1 MKTLNNNIEPKKV
14 EVLTTEILF
23 NLLVNET
30 KSQTIAI
37 EYIVDDNRSRTIQKQ
52 VSIQKHV
59 KVNNVYL
66 NHDYGNKVR
75 KLTNDE
81 NFVAE
86 PLKGKER
93 ISSTI
98 LKSLVNNK
106 LLLDGKVLKKE
117 SAKILGYFHK
127 DSPIT
132 EAEALSEGLWGNSY
146 FKPTEKKTMGR
157 GSVSEEDDFAVIN
170 TTLDKIVYLK
180 HKGIEYR
187 R

>member
-1 MKTLNNNIEPKKV
+1 MKTLNNTIETKKV
-14 EVLTTEILF
+14 ELLTTEILE
-23 NLLVNET
+23 NLLINET
-30 KSQTIAI
+30 RSQTIAI
-37 EYIVDDNRSRTIQKQ
+37 EYIVDDTRSKQKNKQ
-52 VSIQKHV
+52 HLVQKHV

-81 NFVAE
+81 TFE
-86 PLKGKER
+86 PKPLKGKER

-106 LLLDGKVLKKE
+106 LLLDGKVLAKE

-127 DSPIT
+127 DKAIT
-132 EAEALSEGLWGNSY
+132 EAEALANEFWGNSY
-146 FKPTEKKTMGR
+146 FKPTVKTTMGR
-157 GSVSEEDDFAVIN
+157 GTVSEEDDFNIIN
-170 TTLDKIVYLK
+170 TTLDKIVYIK
-180 HKGIEYR
+180 IQGTEYR